1 MTNISKNLPS
11 VPIHFYLY
19 VCAIVG
25 FTGDPTICTGSSGCP
40 SGTTGG
46 TITSPG
52 YSSDYT
58 SMAPFLCIYRL
69 TASTGHTIKMTLASG
84 ANIQT
89 GTLIGSDGSE
99 LGPGLSVSKYT
110 TRNNIL
116 DRKDK
121 LMH

>member
-1 MTNISKNLPS
+1 MSCK
-11 VPIHFYLY
+11 
-19 VCAIVG
+19 
-25 FTGDPTICTGSSGCP
+25 DCP
-40 SGTTGG
+40 DGTAGG

-52 YSSDYT
+52 SSSDYV
-58 SMAPFLCIYRL
+58 SAVPFSCNYTL
-69 TASTGHTIKMTLASG
+69 TASAGHTIKMTLASG
-84 ANIQT
+84 ANVQT
-89 GTLIGSDGSE
+89 GILIDSDGSE